1 MTQSSGGAPAPA
13 ISRRPAV
20 RRSVIVLV
28 VLTAILLLTRLMQVG
43 DISPFDPN
51 EGWNAFQAVA
61 AMGGGPLYPPPGG
74 LTANN
79 YPPLSFY
86 LIGWFGTL
94 TGDMVLAGRIVA
106 FGSVLTVAAMA
117 GLIARRLTGRGL
129 AGAAAAITVLL
140 FAGSVFR
147 AYLAMNDPQWLGL
160 AFTAASLA
168 IVLHRPAGERIP
180 LATAFC
186 SALLAAAGV
195 LTKHNALAIPAAAG
209 FYLLLHDRRALA
221 VWITVAASTMAG
233 VVIADRMAFD
243 GAMLANVLG
252 APRSY
257 SLQRMLT
264 HALIVI
270 LFLPLL
276 AASWRLKAWRATEPR
291 IDALLLGTLL
301 AVILAVIQ
309 GSGAGVDVNAWF
321 EALVFVAILLG
332 AGLTAP
338 VAPPPI
344 ERWAPLLIALIA
356 VILVGYGA
364 VMSAEELGQRN
375 ARLAASKD
383 AIARVAAVPG
393 PVACEIQAYCY
404 WAGKGFALDYFLY
417 GENMRQTGSAA
428 QLDLALQDGRI
439 TAALVEGSRD
449 RVMPPAQAFMLARM
463 RVSHEWPERRLLV
476 R

>member
-1 MTQSSGGAPAPA
+1 MAVSGGG
-13 ISRRPAV
+13 RPAAAFEG
-20 RRSVIVLV
+20 RPALRGAVILV
-28 VLTAILLLTRLMQVG
+28 AVLTAALLVTRLVQLG
-43 DISPFDPN
+43 DLSPFDPN

-61 AMGGGPLYPPPGG
+61 AVGGGPLYPPPGG

-86 LIGWFGTL
+86 LVGWIGTL
-94 TGDMVLAGRIVA
+94 VGDMVLAGRIVA
-106 FGSVLTVAAMA
+106 FGSLLTVAVLA
-117 GLIARRLTGRGL
+117 GLIARRLTGCGL
-129 AGAAAAITVLL
+129 AAAVGAITVLL

-160 AFTAASLA
+160 AFTTASLA
-168 IVLHRPAGERIP
+168 IVLFRPASDP
-180 LATAFC
+180 LPLGAAIG

-209 FYLLLHDRRALA
+209 FGLLLNDRRAFA
-221 VWITVAASTMAG
+221 VWIAVAASTIAA
-233 VVIADRMAFD
+233 VVLTDRAVFD
-243 GAMLANVLG
+243 GAMLANILG

-257 SLQRMLT
+257 SLERMLT

-276 AASWRLKAWRATEPR
+276 AASWRLKAWRTQEPR
-291 IDALLLGTLL
+291 VDVLLLGALL
-301 AVILAVIQ
+301 AVFLAVIQ

-332 AGLTAP
+332 TGLTAP
-338 VAPPPI
+338 VPPPPV
-344 ERWAPLLIALIA
+344 ERWAPLLITLVAI
-356 VILVGYGA
+356 VLVGFGTVTA
-364 VMSAEELGQRN
+364 ARELGERN

-404 WAGKGFALDYFLY
+404 WAGKGFELDYFLY
-417 GENMRQTGSAA
+417 GERMQQTDSAEE
-428 QLDLALQDGRI
+428 LDFALHDGRI
-439 TAALVEGSRD
+439 AAALVEGGRD
-449 RVMPPAQAFMLARM
+449 RVMPPAQAYLLARM